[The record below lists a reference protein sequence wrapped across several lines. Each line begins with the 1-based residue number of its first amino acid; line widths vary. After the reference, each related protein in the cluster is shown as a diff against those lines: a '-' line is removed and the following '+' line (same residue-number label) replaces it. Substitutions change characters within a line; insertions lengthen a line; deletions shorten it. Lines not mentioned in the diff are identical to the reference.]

1 MASSIRFARAAKL
14 ERFPR
19 WRVWN
24 RVLAHATEDMA
35 TLGGA
40 VLVAVAF
47 ALVGA
52 FAVFPR
58 GANWFARFSAG
69 LGVAAMA
76 LVAAWGLVLG
86 YRTLRYR
93 RRGDPVWE
101 IAWSLRE
108 TQQSG
113 GVSVRVNGVSL
124 ICRGRPPVSVSTLG
138 HVEAV
143 VRPPNGR
150 IRQMPQEG
158 MGGDAGTTLWFAPA
172 LEAGPFTPGPYEVR
186 WYGTTARRRRYEIA
200 RSKFMVPDDSLD
212 A

>member
-1 MASSIRFARAAKL
+1 M
-14 ERFPR
+14 
-19 WRVWN
+19 
-24 RVLAHATEDMA
+24 
-35 TLGGA
+35 
-40 VLVAVAF
+40 LVAVAF

-76 LVAAWGLVLG
+76 LVAAWGLVLA
-86 YRTLRYR
+86 YRALMYR

-101 IAWSLRE
+101 IAWSLRKTE
-108 TQQSG
+108 HQSG
-113 GVSVRVNGVSL
+113 AATIRANGVSL
-124 ICRGRPPVSVSTLG
+124 ICCGRPPVSISTLG

-143 VRPPNGR
+143 VRLPSGR
-150 IRQMPQEG
+150 IRQMSQEG
-158 MGGDAGTTLWFAPA
+158 MGDAGTTLWFAPA
-172 LEAGPFTPGPYEVR
+172 LKAGPLTPGTYEVR

-200 RSKFMVPDDSLD
+200 RSKYRVPDDPPD